1 MDRTRPAAAILAG
14 GRARRFGGEQK
25 GILRIGGV
33 RIIDR
38 QVAVLRAIADPVFVV
53 APDPDPFADLGLE
66 VTPDIIPGCGALGGI
81 YTAIVRSPRDRTIVV
96 ACDMPFLSAALLRY
110 MVERDD
116 GDLVIPRSRRGHEP
130 LCAVY
135 GSACGAPI
143 RRRIDEGALQ
153 ASQLP
158 EGVTVVEI
166 GPEIIERYDPDDLMF
181 VNVNTPHDYARAQG
195 LSTSMAEPQRDRI
208 TDKHSAS

>member
-25 GILRIGGV
+25 SSLRVGGV

-38 QVAVLRAIADPVFVV
+38 QVAVLKTIADPVFVV
-53 APDPDPFADLGLE
+53 APDPGPFVDLGLE

-81 YTAIVRSPRDRTIVV
+81 YTAIVRSPRARTIVV
-96 ACDMPFLSAALLRY
+96 ACDMPFLSAALLHY

-116 GDLVIPRSRRGHEP
+116 GDLVIPRSRRGLEP

-135 GSACGAPI
+135 ASACGAPI
-143 RRRIDEGALQ
+143 RGSIERGALQ

-158 EGVTVVEI
+158 EGINVVEI

-195 LSTSMAEPQRDRI
+195 LSASMAERQRDRI

>member
-25 GILRIGGV
+25 SILRVGGV

-38 QVAVLRAIADPVFVV
+38 QVAVLRDIADPVFVV
-53 APDPDPFADLGLE
+53 APHPAPYADLGLE
-66 VTPDIIPGCGALGGI
+66 VTPDLIPGCGALGGI

-96 ACDMPFLSAALLRY
+96 ACDMPFLSGALLRY
-110 MVERDD
+110 LAEFSD
-116 GDLVIPRSRRGHEP
+116 GDLVIPRSRRGYEP

-135 GSACGAPI
+135 GSTCAGPI
-143 RRRIDEGALQ
+143 RRRIDAGSLQ
-153 ASQLP
+153 ASELP
-158 EGVTVVEI
+158 EGVKVVEI

-181 VNVNTPHDYARAQG
+181 VNVNTPHDFAHAQD
-195 LSTSMAEPQRDRI
+195 LSASMAEPERDRI

>member
-1 MDRTRPAAAILAG
+1 MDRTRAAAAILAG

-25 GILRIGGV
+25 SILRVGGL

-38 QVAVLRAIADPVFVV
+38 QVAVLRDVADPVFVV

-66 VTPDIIPGCGALGGI
+66 VTPDLIPGCGALGGI
-81 YTAIVRSPRDRTIVV
+81 YTAIVRSPRERTIVV
-96 ACDMPFLSAALLRY
+96 ACDMPFLSGALIGY
-110 MVERDD
+110 MAERRD
-116 GDLVIPRSRRGHEP
+116 GDLVIPRSRRGYEP

-135 GSACGAPI
+135 GSICAAPI
-143 RRRIDEGALQ
+143 RQRIDAGMLQ

-158 EGVTVVEI
+158 EGVRVVEI
-166 GPEIIERYDPDDLMF
+166 GPEIIERYDPGDLMF
-181 VNVNTPHDYARAQG
+181 VNVNTPHDFAHAQD
-195 LSTSMAEPQRDRI
+195 LSASMAEPQRDRI

>member
-25 GILRIGGV
+25 SILRVGGV

-38 QVAVLRAIADPVFVV
+38 QVAVLRNIADPVFVV
-53 APDPDPFADLGLE
+53 GPDPGPFADLGLE

-81 YTAIVRSPRDRTIVV
+81 YTAIVRSPRERTLVV
-96 ACDMPFLSAALLRY
+96 ACDMPFLSEALLRHLT
-110 MVERDD
+110 ERDD
-116 GDLVIPRSRRGHEP
+116 GDLVIPRGRRGYEP
-130 LCAVY
+130 LCALY
-135 GSACGAPI
+135 ARACAEPI
-143 RRRIDEGALQ
+143 RRRIERGLLQ
-153 ASQLP
+153 ASQFP
-158 EGVTVVEI
+158 EEVKMVEV

-181 VNVNTPHDYARAQG
+181 VNVNTPHDFAHAQG
-195 LSTSMAEPQRDRI
+195 LSVSMAEPHGDRI

>member
-25 GILRIGGV
+25 SILRVGGV

-38 QVAVLRAIADPVFVV
+38 QVAVLKTIADPVFVV
-53 APDPDPFADLGLE
+53 APDPDPFSDLGLE

-81 YTAIVRSPRDRTIVV
+81 YTAIARSPRDRTIVV

-110 MVERDD
+110 MIERDD
-116 GDLVIPRSRRGHEP
+116 GDLVIPRSRRGLEP

-135 GSACGAPI
+135 GSACAAPI
-143 RRRIDEGALQ
+143 RRNIERGALQ

-158 EGVTVVEI
+158 EGINVVEI

-181 VNVNTPHDYARAQG
+181 VNVNTPHDYARAQDVNAP
-195 LSTSMAEPQRDRI
+195 MAEPQRDRI